1 MVSNVLAAHAR
12 NRRGEHGVK
21 AHKVMLSVREL
32 AKATLIIICYTH
44 PIEALR
50 LSRVF
55 PT

>member
-32 AKATLIIICYTH
+32 AKATLIIISYTH

-50 LSRVF
+50 LSRVCL
-55 PT
+55 T